1 MGVSHVGGPAGIL
14 GAGIDLDA
22 LHEAR
27 IRMLRELERLA
38 AQRATSPDDEALAAI
53 RESLLEAEAE
63 LDR

>member
-1 MGVSHVGGPAGIL
+1 MGVSHVGGIVGVL

-38 AQRATSPDDEALAAI
+38 AEKASSPEDESLLAI
-53 RESLLEAEAE
+53 REQLLEAEAE
-63 LDR
+63 LDH